1 RLLADVPAAPVRAGD
16 EEELRSGARVT
27 APAEVERLLR
37 LAVDGGL
44 VVEIEYQ
51 NGQSGSVTRRTIE
64 PRLAGDRGVVGYCRL
79 RRDDRSFAFA
89 GVRWARATGE
99 VVQHGQVGLRI
110 EPR

>member
-1 RLLADVPAAPVRAGD
+1 M
-16 EEELRSGARVT
+16 
-27 APAEVERLLR
+27 PAEVERLLR

-64 PRLAGDRGVVGYCRL
+64 PRLAGERGVVGFCRL
-79 RRDDRSFAFA
+79 RQDDRSFAFA

-99 VVQHGQVGLRI
+99 VVQHGQIGLGVDGT
-110 EPR
+110 